1 MSIRIQSEAKG
12 FPITI
17 KAVLLGD
24 DVNISIFG
32 GEKGHIGAVALAQ
45 PRSSLANPAMTS
57 ASTSVITLCGH
68 KEDRLACEMAEKA
81 AIAVKGVVSV
91 ACGIH
96 VDGASAEQINSIVC
110 KVNEMV
116 EDLLHQLGASK
127 QPMSEK

>member
-1 MSIRIQSEAKG
+1 MSICMHSEVQG
-12 FPITI
+12 FPITVE
-17 KAVLLGD
+17 AVLLGD

-45 PRSSLANPAMTS
+45 HRPSLAYSAMDS

-68 KEDRLACEMAEKA
+68 KEDRLAYDLAEKT

-96 VDGASAEQINSIVC
+96 IDNASAELINSIII

-116 EDLLHQLGASK
+116 EELLCQLRNLG
-127 QPMSEK
+127 

>member
-1 MSIRIQSEAKG
+1 MSIRIQSEANG

-17 KAVLLGD
+17 EVVLLGA

-45 PRSSLANPAMTS
+45 PRPSLANPAMTS

-68 KEDRLACEMAEKA
+68 KEDRLACKVAEKV

-91 ACGIH
+91 VCGIH
-96 VDGASAEQINSIVC
+96 VDGASGEQINSIIS

-116 EDLLHQLGASK
+116 EELLHQLSTSK